1 MGDPVTALAAQQAVT
16 IGAGLVKEG
25 YKFGRRIQQ
34 AHGKVRAFESNITTA
49 NDILQAALSA
59 SSEVPR
65 IQTQV
70 DALRTALVAAQSK
83 QEYELKHPKDGS
95 IKKTAVACSDA
106 SIDRLARELGGAVQA
121 LDASA
126 GLCNLDIAVQVHKLV
141 EALPSTHGELLRKH
155 EIQQRQWIEQHVG
168 DRMHQLAMQ
177 QHASMQQMV
186 YQMALNQ
193 REQHQHLFE
202 VMQQSIARR
211 DFTRIEQLH
220 AFANQPNRV
229 GRALPTREAVFTFIA
244 DVTKGVSGTVKAVE
258 SDLGIASKDIA
269 NQYIMHRAD
278 YLMDGADDF
287 EIFISRWQPRDGLRR
302 FEIRTR
308 RHKILD
314 FIPGFD
320 CRPSHDYC
328 FDYADFLRHLAELM
342 AVLSPKIIPHSSL
355 HGGLRLELGDVDCPL
370 QVRCIKL
377 QAIDM
382 GYVAISRLD
391 TLGLRCYDEC
401 EITHLYHV
409 AGWVYRVVVAGETSV
424 RKDIIDARHTSS
436 FIAEVEALAALQHA
450 PNVAKLHGLITT
462 QNGQVV
468 KGMLVELLDP
478 LAQFIDS
485 TSGLD
490 LDGWYETFTTRHAR
504 TLAAAHEIIQ
514 IVADV
519 HNMGFFIGEVVA
531 GQFGLTDDDH
541 IKLLGFKRRGCPA
554 TSRPPETYKN
564 TSAGRANSED
574 ETSDVF
580 DEPSSRLGIKS
591 DIWQMGALLLAML
604 LGTQRQ
610 RQQTRAGLVA
620 ALREQQYPEWMGA
633 LILSCLA
640 PSPQKR
646 PSACELLQ
654 FFRSQQTRTN
664 NKAGLAKR
672 RGSLVVPLMVEK
684 RCRV

>member
-25 YKFGRRIQQ
+25 YKFGRRRQQ
-34 AHGKVRAFESNITTA
+34 AQGKVRAFESNITTA

-59 SSEVPR
+59 SAEVPG

-70 DALRTALVAAQSK
+70 TALRTALVAAQSK

-95 IKKTAVACSDA
+95 IKKTAVALSDS
-106 SIDRLARELGGAVQA
+106 SIDRLAGELGGAVQA
-121 LDASA
+121 LDASV
-126 GLCNLDIAVQVHKLV
+126 GLCTLDVAVQVHKLAQ
-141 EALPSTHGELLRKH
+141 ALPSTHRELLRKH
-155 EIQQRQWIEQHVG
+155 EIHQRQWIEQHIG

-177 QHASMQQMV
+177 QHASMQQMA

-193 REQHQHLFE
+193 RQQQQHLLE
-202 VMQQSIARR
+202 IMQQAVAGR
-211 DFTRIEQLH
+211 DSTRIEQLR
-220 AFANQPNRV
+220 AFTNQPNRV
-229 GRALPTREAVFTFIA
+229 GRSLSTREAVFTFVA
-244 DVTKGVSGTVKAVE
+244 DVMKSVSGTVEAVE
-258 SDLGIASKDIA
+258 SDLEIASKDVA
-269 NQYIMHRAD
+269 SQYIMHRAD
-278 YLMDGADDF
+278 YLMDGADEF

-308 RHKILD
+308 RSKILD
-314 FIPGFD
+314 FIPGFN
-320 CRPSHDYC
+320 CRPRQDCC
-328 FDYADFLRHLAELM
+328 FEYTDCLRHLAELM

-355 HGGLRLELGDVDCPL
+355 HGGLLLELGDVDFPL
-370 QVRCIKL
+370 QVRCRRL

-382 GYVAISRLD
+382 GHATISRLD
-391 TLGLRCYDEC
+391 RLGLRSYDES
-401 EITHLYHV
+401 EITHLHHV
-409 AGWVYRVVVAGETSV
+409 AGWVYRVIVAGETYV

-450 PNVAKLHGLITT
+450 PNVARLHGLITT

-468 KGMLVELLDP
+468 KGMLVEMLDP

-485 TSGLD
+485 TSGLG
-490 LDGWYETFTTRHAR
+490 LEGWYDTFSTRQAR
-504 TLAAAHEIIQ
+504 KLAAAHEIIQ

-541 IKLLGFKRRGCPA
+541 IKLLGFKRRGCPPM
-554 TSRPPETYKN
+554 SRPPETYKN
-564 TSAGRANSED
+564 THVGGANSED

-604 LGTQRQ
+604 LGNEMRSQH
-610 RQQTRAGLVA
+610 TRAGLVA
-620 ALREQQYPEWMGA
+620 ALREQQHPEWMGA

-640 PSPQKR
+640 SSPQDR
-646 PSACELLQ
+646 PSACEVLQ

-664 NKAGLAKR
+664 DTAGPAKR
-672 RGSLVVPLMVEK
+672 RGSLVVPSMVEK